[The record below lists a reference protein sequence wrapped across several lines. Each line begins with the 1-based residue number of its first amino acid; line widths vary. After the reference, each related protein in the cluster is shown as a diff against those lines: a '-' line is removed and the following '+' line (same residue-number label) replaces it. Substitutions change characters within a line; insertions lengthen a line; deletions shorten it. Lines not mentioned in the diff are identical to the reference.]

1 MIKNFFEKAVCFILS
16 VSFLGFSGNFKINS
30 SAENFDVWDGTY
42 DTSWY
47 NSYEN
52 EFHINT
58 PEQFAGIA
66 KIVNSGNDMSG
77 KTVYLD
83 ENIYLND
90 ISEYEKWEM
99 EFPENTWEAIG
110 ISDENS
116 FNGTFSGGGN
126 SVYGLYINL
135 SDSNYAGLFGYCG
148 SLSKI
153 ENLISEKSYI
163 KNSCAESDYT
173 GGIAALT
180 YGTIENCENNGKIYV
195 ESGYEHTD
203 KNLSVSTGGIAGYS
217 KGSIKNCRNKGE
229 IFISETDKSFMTGFY
244 TGGIIGNSSSEIQ
257 NCVNYADVF
266 SVGSC
271 SYTGGICGM
280 SSFALSDK
288 KINLC
293 VNNGKIKSIAKK
305 TSENNDI
312 KGYSGGIAGSSYES
326 IENSVNNGEI
336 YAEMAEKSDFYLC
349 SGGIAGYMF
358 GSLQLCTNNADIY
371 VGDGKNS
378 YSGGISGK
386 FDGKVKAS
394 KIEKTLNTGKVSG
407 GKYVGGIA
415 GYFSGGLN
423 ICSNKGEISTKYDD
437 SFAGGIAGVFEST
450 SDKSSFIKNTCNKAK
465 ITGNVAGGIVG
476 YNKQK
481 LSLSNVF
488 NVGKIIGNEAK
499 SGILAKNDSEMDL
512 NIEKVY
518 CLEKSSADSEKITV
532 STENE
537 MKKKDFSD
545 RLGGYFVYVE
555 NNFPELEFEK
565 NYSDISIKIGEKY
578 DLKKDFSNYTF
589 EIIKNGAVTLEN
601 EILSGISEGYSII
614 SAKNQGKDTIYIR
627 VDVESDENPE
637 TTETSTKISAET
649 TKITSISEIKKTT
662 SLSTAETDKVKN
674 STNAKT
680 TKAFVSVSTTT
691 STFSDSSKDDNLG
704 DVTNDGK
711 VDSKDAVLILK
722 KYAQSIVTGKLTG
735 MSYARGDVNKDGK
748 INSKDAVL
756 VLKYYASTLAGSFS
770 GKIAEFVVVK

>member
-83 ENIYLND
+83 EDIYLND
-90 ISEYEKWEM
+90 ISEYEKWET
-99 EFPENTWEAIG
+99 EFPENTWETIG

-116 FNGTFSGGGN
+116 FNGTFSGDGN

-148 SLSKI
+148 SLSRI

-217 KGSIKNCRNKGE
+217 KGSIKNCKNKGE
-229 IFISETDKSFMTGFY
+229 IFTSETDKSFMTNFY
-244 TGGIIGNSSSEIQ
+244 TGGIIGNSSSEIE
-257 NCVNYADVF
+257 NCVNYANVL

-386 FDGKVKAS
+386 FDGKTKAS

-423 ICSNKGEISTKYDD
+423 ICSNKGEVSTKYDD

-488 NVGKIIGNEAK
+488 NVGKFIGNEAK
-499 SGILAKNDSEMDL
+499 SGILAKNDSETDL

-545 RLGGYFVYVE
+545 RLGEYFVYVE

-565 NYSDISIKIGEKY
+565 NYSDISIKVGEKY
-578 DLKKDFSNYTF
+578 DLKKGFSNYTF

-601 EILSGISEGYSII
+601 GILSGISKGYSII

-637 TTETSTKISAET
+637 TTETSTEISAET
-649 TKITSISEIKKTT
+649 TKMTSISEIKKTT
-662 SLSTAETDKVKN
+662 SLSTATTDEVKI

-770 GKIAEFVVVK
+770 GKLSEFVGVK